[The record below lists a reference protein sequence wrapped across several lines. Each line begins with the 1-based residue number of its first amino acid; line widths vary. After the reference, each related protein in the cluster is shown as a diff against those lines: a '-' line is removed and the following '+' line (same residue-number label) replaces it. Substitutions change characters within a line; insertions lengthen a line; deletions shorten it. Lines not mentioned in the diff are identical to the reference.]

1 MNEMPPLPTPAPKK
15 GLSGLAIAGIGCGG
29 LTLLA
34 LLVVVLLGMK
44 ACNMAKEVVGD
55 FKTNPE
61 KAAAMMVL
69 KFNPELDIVKTDD
82 AKGEITVRNK
92 KSGEEVTLSY
102 KDVSEGKFSIK
113 NAKGEVVSID
123 GSDAGGKG
131 GVVMKGP
138 EGEVV
143 IGGTNAAAIAPPA
156 WVPMYPHLKS
166 QPGGMRSERNGVIAG
181 SFAAETADTGEQVK
195 AFYEAKLKEAGF
207 DTNVTTTGT
216 DGGEFTIIHGAKD
229 DGKTQVSAVITSKDG
244 KTGVMINYEE
254 KK

>member
-1 MNEMPPLPTPAPKK
+1 MNEAPPPMPAPKK

-29 LTLLA
+29 LTLLG
-34 LLVVVLLGMK
+34 LLVMVLLGMK
-44 ACNMAKEVVGD
+44 ACNKLKDVAGD
-55 FKTNPE
+55 FNANPV

-69 KFNPELDIVKTDD
+69 KLNPEVDIVKTDD

-92 KSGEEVTLSY
+92 KSGEEVTLSFEEAA
-102 KDVSEGKFSIK
+102 DGKFSMK

-123 GSDAGGKG
+123 GSDATGKG
-131 GVVMKGP
+131 GIVMKGP
-138 EGEVV
+138 DGEVV

-156 WVPMYPHLKS
+156 WVPMYPNLKS
-166 QPGGMRSERNGVIAG
+166 QPGGMRSESNGVIAG
-181 SFAAETADTGEQVK
+181 AFAAESADAAAKVK
-195 AFYEAKLKEAGF
+195 EFYESKLKEAGF

-216 DGGEFTIIHGAKD
+216 GGGEFIIVHGSKD
-229 DGKTQVSAVITSKDG
+229 DNKTQVSAVISSKDG